1 MTWLYDGRKICYAD
15 RERPFTGKWRY
26 GIMEKT
32 FVIRKLIPELSAD
45 YFDFFDHLAF
55 SDNSPMQPCY
65 CCNFNLMEDE
75 QNRLMEEY
83 EKNGLEAYR
92 VELRKAAER
101 LVADNSLQGYL
112 IYDGEKAVGWCN
124 ANDKSNYTAYGF
136 NESIR
141 GSRNVGPGY
150 VKAVLCFEIAPGY
163 RGKGIASALLKRVC
177 EDAKKEGFQFVEGY
191 PRLLEEYDPYDYTGP
206 IHLFEKAGF
215 EETARQ
221 EGVAVMRK
229 EL

>member
-1 MTWLYDGRKICYAD
+1 
-15 RERPFTGKWRY
+15 
-26 GIMEKT
+26 MEKT

-141 GSRNVGPGY
+141 GSRNVRPGY
-150 VKAVLCFEIAPGY
+150 VKAVLYSETILSGQPKKRRLPPSYFFRRFIWLSRKAYAATTGTSQP
-163 RGKGIASALLKRVC
+163 SAFNFLRYALILRSLLN
-177 EDAKKEGFQFVEGY
+177 
-191 PRLLEEYDPYDYTGP
+191 
-206 IHLFEKAGF
+206 
-215 EETARQ
+215 
-221 EGVAVMRK
+221 
-229 EL
+229 

>member
-1 MTWLYDGRKICYAD
+1 
-15 RERPFTGKWRY
+15 
-26 GIMEKT
+26 MEKT

-124 ANDKSNYTAYGF
+124 ANDVRAVKSAQLI
-136 NESIR
+136 S
-141 GSRNVGPGY
+141 PGERR
-150 VKAVLCFEIAPGY
+150 KLCKPW
-163 RGKGIASALLKRVC
+163 
-177 EDAKKEGFQFVEGY
+177 
-191 PRLLEEYDPYDYTGP
+191 
-206 IHLFEKAGF
+206 
-215 EETARQ
+215 
-221 EGVAVMRK
+221 
-229 EL
+229 

>member
-1 MTWLYDGRKICYAD
+1 MCGADSGGGVTWLYDGRKICYAD

-141 GSRNVGPGY
+141 GSRNVRPGY
-150 VKAVLCFEIAPGY
+150 VKAVLYSETILSGQPKKRRLPPHIFSGVLSGSAERLMRQLQALP
-163 RGKGIASALLKRVC
+163 SQALLT
-177 EDAKKEGFQFVEGY
+177 F
-191 PRLLEEYDPYDYTGP
+191 
-206 IHLFEKAGF
+206 
-215 EETARQ
+215 
-221 EGVAVMRK
+221 
-229 EL
+229 

>member
-1 MTWLYDGRKICYAD
+1 
-15 RERPFTGKWRY
+15 
-26 GIMEKT
+26 MEKT

-55 SDNSPMQPCY
+55 SDSSPMQPCY

-141 GSRNVGPGY
+141 GSRNVGTGY
-150 VKAVLCFEIAPGY
+150 VKAVLYSETILSGQPKKRRLPPHIFQAFYLAQPKGLCGNY
-163 RGKGIASALLKRVC
+163 RHFPAKR
-177 EDAKKEGFQFVEGY
+177 F
-191 PRLLEEYDPYDYTGP
+191 
-206 IHLFEKAGF
+206 
-215 EETARQ
+215 
-221 EGVAVMRK
+221 
-229 EL
+229 

>member
-1 MTWLYDGRKICYAD
+1 
-15 RERPFTGKWRY
+15 
-26 GIMEKT
+26 MEKT

-83 EKNGLEAYR
+83 EKNGLEAYC

-101 LVADNSLQGYL
+101 LVADNYLQGYL

-141 GSRNVGPGY
+141 GSRNVKPGY
-150 VKAVLCFEIAPGY
+150 VKAVLYSETILSGQPKKRRLPPHIFQAFYLAQPKGLCGNY
-163 RGKGIASALLKRVC
+163 RHFPAKR
-177 EDAKKEGFQFVEGY
+177 F
-191 PRLLEEYDPYDYTGP
+191 
-206 IHLFEKAGF
+206 
-215 EETARQ
+215 
-221 EGVAVMRK
+221 
-229 EL
+229 

>member
-1 MTWLYDGRKICYAD
+1 
-15 RERPFTGKWRY
+15 
-26 GIMEKT
+26 
-32 FVIRKLIPELSAD
+32 
-45 YFDFFDHLAF
+45 
-55 SDNSPMQPCY
+55 MQPCY

-150 VKAVLCFEIAPGY
+150 VKAVYSETILSGQPKKRRLPPSYFSGVLSGSAERLMRQLQALP
-163 RGKGIASALLKRVC
+163 SQALLI
-177 EDAKKEGFQFVEGY
+177 F
-191 PRLLEEYDPYDYTGP
+191 
-206 IHLFEKAGF
+206 
-215 EETARQ
+215 
-221 EGVAVMRK
+221 
-229 EL
+229 

>member
-1 MTWLYDGRKICYAD
+1 M
-15 RERPFTGKWRY
+15 
-26 GIMEKT
+26 
-32 FVIRKLIPELSAD
+32 
-45 YFDFFDHLAF
+45 
-55 SDNSPMQPCY
+55 
-65 CCNFNLMEDE
+65 
-75 QNRLMEEY
+75 
-83 EKNGLEAYR
+83 
-92 VELRKAAER
+92 ELRKAAER

-163 RGKGIASALLKRVC
+163 RGKGMASALLKRVC